1 MGFFS
6 SLNVFG
12 RHKKIE
18 RFMITFFSVT
28 IPLVFMTGVS
38 IYNKF
43 GLDDQMLASRAV
55 YTTDATFSRTNQTS
69 KVVGVFTNSDKTR
82 GMVLIKFADGV
93 NISSSASDYKVFT
106 TASNLKKGKEDL
118 ASKPAG
124 SIYVFGTSGYIGL
137 YFVDNGGFNSQIFK
151 STIRMEKEFKSV
163 DDKQI
168 VKEQLPGE
176 SYSEYDQAD
185 FYYNLG
191 ATQAT
196 KLETLDNPDFSIQDF
211 YVEAVGSKLNTD
223 LRKKI
228 TDNLNTMSKTMLQI
242 RELKSRL
249 ESTAIDG
256 VGLVVPDL
264 PKEISSDSFSG
275 SGDDILYTTNYVY
288 PGGLNFNWKDID
300 LKKGYFKSINNK
312 SINPD
317 DLTLSKFLVRLRDQQ
332 NKSDVVKKFEHQW
345 VMSDGS
351 KFEDFVRT
359 IGLDNSGVES
369 MSSNVTTYTTL
380 MDTYMETKYNY
391 QTKDLKDLLS
401 LDVTFDNATT
411 NVDSAS
417 KDRFLFY

>member
-1 MGFFS
+1 
-6 SLNVFG
+6 
-12 RHKKIE
+12 
-18 RFMITFFSVT
+18 MITFFSVT

-411 NVDSAS
+411 NVASAS

>member
-1 MGFFS
+1 
-6 SLNVFG
+6 
-12 RHKKIE
+12 
-18 RFMITFFSVT
+18 MITFFSVT

>member
-191 ATQAT
+191 ATQVT

>member
-18 RFMITFFSVT
+18 RFMVTFFSIS
-28 IPLVFMTGVS
+28 IPLTIMTGVS

-43 GLDDQMLASRAV
+43 GLDDQMLISRAV
-55 YTTDATFSRTNQTS
+55 YTTEATFSRTNETS
-69 KVVGVFTNSDKTR
+69 KVVGVYTNSDKTR
-82 GMVLIKFADGV
+82 GMVLIKFPDGI
-93 NISSSASDYKVFT
+93 NISSNASDYKVFT

-118 ASKPAG
+118 TSKPAG

-163 DDKQI
+163 DDKKI

-176 SYSEYDQAD
+176 SYSQYDQAD

-191 ATQAT
+191 ASEAT
-196 KLETLDNPDFSIQDF
+196 KLTTLDNAEFSIQDF
-211 YVEAVGSKLNTD
+211 YVEAVGSKLNND
-223 LRKKI
+223 KRKES
-228 TDNLNTMSKTMLQI
+228 TDNLNNMSKTMLQI
-242 RELKSRL
+242 REMKSRL
-249 ESTAIDG
+249 ESTSVDG
-256 VGLVVPDL
+256 VGLIVPDL
-264 PKEISSDSFSG
+264 PKEISSDNFSG
-275 SGDDILYTTNYVY
+275 SGDDILYNTDYVY

-312 SINPD
+312 YINPD
-317 DLTLSKFLVRLRDQQ
+317 DLSLSKFLVKLREQQ
-332 NKSDVVKKFEHQW
+332 SKSDAIKKFEHQW

-369 MSSNVTTYTTL
+369 MNANVTNYTNL
-380 MDTYMETKYNY
+380 LDSYMEMKQTY

-411 NVDSAS
+411 NVDSVS

>member
-411 NVDSAS
+411 NVASAS

>member
-1 MGFFS
+1 M
-6 SLNVFG
+6 V
-12 RHKKIE
+12 
-18 RFMITFFSVT
+18 TFFTISV
-28 IPLVFMTGVS
+28 PLILMTGIS

-43 GLDDQMLASRAV
+43 GLDDQMLISRAI
-55 YTTDATFSRTNQTS
+55 YTTEATFSRTNETS
-69 KVVGVFTNSDKTR
+69 KVVGVYTNSDKTR
-82 GMVLIKFADGV
+82 GMVLIKFSDGV
-93 NISSSASDYKVFT
+93 NISSNASDYKVFT
-106 TASNLKKGKEDL
+106 TASNLKKGKENL
-118 ASKPAG
+118 ISKPAG

-163 DDKQI
+163 DDKKI

-176 SYSEYDQAD
+176 SYSQYDQAD

-191 ATQAT
+191 ASEAT
-196 KLETLDNPDFSIQDF
+196 KLTTLDNAEFSIQDF
-211 YVEAVGSKLNTD
+211 YVEAVGSKLNND
-223 LRKKI
+223 KRKEI
-228 TDNLNTMSKTMLQI
+228 TDNLNNMSKTMLQI
-242 RELKSRL
+242 REMKSRL
-249 ESTAIDG
+249 ESTFVDG
-256 VGLVVPDL
+256 VGLIVPDL
-264 PKEISSDSFSG
+264 PKEISSDNFSG
-275 SGDDILYTTNYVY
+275 SGDDILYSTDYVY

-312 SINPD
+312 YINPD
-317 DLTLSKFLVRLRDQQ
+317 DLSLSKFLVKLREQQ
-332 NKSDVVKKFEHQW
+332 SKSEAVKKFEHQW

-369 MSSNVTTYTTL
+369 MNSNVANYTSL
-380 MDTYMETKYNY
+380 LDSYMEMKQAY

-411 NVDSAS
+411 NVDSVS

>member
-1 MGFFS
+1 
-6 SLNVFG
+6 
-12 RHKKIE
+12 
-18 RFMITFFSVT
+18 MITFFSVT

-191 ATQAT
+191 ATQVT

>member
-1 MGFFS
+1 MSFFS

-12 RHKKIE
+12 KHKKIE
-18 RFMITFFSVT
+18 RFMVTFFTISV
-28 IPLVFMTGVS
+28 PLILMTGIS

-43 GLDDQMLASRAV
+43 GLDDQMLISRAI
-55 YTTDATFSRTNQTS
+55 YTTEATFSRTNETS
-69 KVVGVFTNSDKTR
+69 KVVGVYTNSDKTT
-82 GMVLIKFADGV
+82 GMVLTKFSDGV
-93 NISSSASDYKVFT
+93 NISSNASDYKVFT

-118 ASKPAG
+118 TSKPAG

-163 DDKQI
+163 DDKKI

-176 SYSEYDQAD
+176 SYSQYDQAD

-191 ATQAT
+191 ASEAT
-196 KLETLDNPDFSIQDF
+196 KLTTLDNAEFSIQDF
-211 YVEAVGSKLNTD
+211 YVEAVGSKLNND
-223 LRKKI
+223 KRKEI
-228 TDNLNTMSKTMLQI
+228 TDNLNNMSKTMLQI
-242 RELKSRL
+242 REMKSRL
-249 ESTAIDG
+249 ESTSVDG
-256 VGLVVPDL
+256 VGLIVPDL
-264 PKEISSDSFSG
+264 PKEISSDNFSG
-275 SGDDILYTTNYVY
+275 SGDDILYSTDYVY

-312 SINPD
+312 YINPD
-317 DLTLSKFLVRLRDQQ
+317 DLSLSKFLVKLREQQ
-332 NKSDVVKKFEHQW
+332 SKSDAVKKFEHQW

-369 MSSNVTTYTTL
+369 MNSNVANYTSL
-380 MDTYMETKYNY
+380 LDSYMEMKQAY

-411 NVDSAS
+411 NVDSVS

>member
-82 GMVLIKFADGV
+82 GMVLIKFAEGV

-228 TDNLNTMSKTMLQI
+228 NDNLNTMSKTMLQI

-264 PKEISSDSFSG
+264 PKEIASDSFSG
-275 SGDDILYTTNYVY
+275 SGDILYTTNYVY

>member
-1 MGFFS
+1 M
-6 SLNVFG
+6 V
-12 RHKKIE
+12 
-18 RFMITFFSVT
+18 TFFTISV
-28 IPLVFMTGVS
+28 PLILMTGIS

-43 GLDDQMLASRAV
+43 GLDDQMLISRAI
-55 YTTDATFSRTNQTS
+55 YTTEATFSRTNETS
-69 KVVGVFTNSDKTR
+69 KVVGVYTNSDKTR
-82 GMVLIKFADGV
+82 GMVLIKFSDGV
-93 NISSSASDYKVFT
+93 NISSNASDYKVFT
-106 TASNLKKGKEDL
+106 TASNLKKGKENL
-118 ASKPAG
+118 ISKPAG

-163 DDKQI
+163 DDKKI

-176 SYSEYDQAD
+176 SYSQYDQAD

-191 ATQAT
+191 ASEAT
-196 KLETLDNPDFSIQDF
+196 KLTTLDNAEFSIQDF
-211 YVEAVGSKLNTD
+211 YVEAVGSKLNND
-223 LRKKI
+223 KRKEI
-228 TDNLNTMSKTMLQI
+228 TDNLNNMSKTMLQI
-242 RELKSRL
+242 REMKSRL
-249 ESTAIDG
+249 ESTSVDG
-256 VGLVVPDL
+256 VGLIVPDL
-264 PKEISSDSFSG
+264 PKEISSDNFSG
-275 SGDDILYTTNYVY
+275 SGDDILYSTDYVY

-312 SINPD
+312 YINPD
-317 DLTLSKFLVRLRDQQ
+317 DLSLSKFLVKLREQQ
-332 NKSDVVKKFEHQW
+332 SKSEAVKKFEHQW

-369 MSSNVTTYTTL
+369 MNSNVANYTSL
-380 MDTYMETKYNY
+380 LDSYMEMKQAY

-411 NVDSAS
+411 NVDSVS

>member
-1 MGFFS
+1 MSFFS

-12 RHKKIE
+12 KHKKIE
-18 RFMITFFSVT
+18 RFMVTFFTISV
-28 IPLVFMTGVS
+28 PLILMTGIS

-43 GLDDQMLASRAV
+43 GLDDQMLISRAI
-55 YTTDATFSRTNQTS
+55 YTTEATFSRTNETS
-69 KVVGVFTNSDKTR
+69 KVVGVYTNSDKTR
-82 GMVLIKFADGV
+82 GMVLIKFSDGV
-93 NISSSASDYKVFT
+93 NISSNASDYKVFT
-106 TASNLKKGKEDL
+106 TASNLKKGKENL
-118 ASKPAG
+118 TSKPAG

-163 DDKQI
+163 DDKKI

-176 SYSEYDQAD
+176 SYSQYDQAD

-191 ATQAT
+191 ASEAT
-196 KLETLDNPDFSIQDF
+196 KLTTLDNAEFSIQDF
-211 YVEAVGSKLNTD
+211 YVEAVGSKLNND
-223 LRKKI
+223 KRKEI
-228 TDNLNTMSKTMLQI
+228 TDNLNNMSKTMLQI
-242 RELKSRL
+242 REMKSRL
-249 ESTAIDG
+249 ESTSVDG
-256 VGLVVPDL
+256 VGLIVPDL
-264 PKEISSDSFSG
+264 PKEISSDNFSG
-275 SGDDILYTTNYVY
+275 SGDDILYSTDYVY

-312 SINPD
+312 YINPD
-317 DLTLSKFLVRLRDQQ
+317 DLSLSKFLVKLREQQ
-332 NKSDVVKKFEHQW
+332 SKSDAVKKFEHQW

-369 MSSNVTTYTTL
+369 MNSNVANYTSL
-380 MDTYMETKYNY
+380 LDSYMEMKQAY

-411 NVDSAS
+411 NVDSVS

>member
-264 PKEISSDSFSG
+264 PKEIASDSFSG

>member
-1 MGFFS
+1 MSFFS

-12 RHKKIE
+12 KHKKIE
-18 RFMITFFSVT
+18 RFMVTFFTISV
-28 IPLVFMTGVS
+28 PLILMTGIS

-43 GLDDQMLASRAV
+43 GLDDQMLISRAI
-55 YTTDATFSRTNQTS
+55 YTTEATFSRTNETS
-69 KVVGVFTNSDKTR
+69 KVVGVYTNSDKTR
-82 GMVLIKFADGV
+82 GMVLIKFSDGV
-93 NISSSASDYKVFT
+93 NISSNASDYKVFT
-106 TASNLKKGKEDL
+106 TASNLKKGKENL
-118 ASKPAG
+118 ISKPAG

-163 DDKQI
+163 DDKKI

-176 SYSEYDQAD
+176 SYSQYDQAD

-191 ATQAT
+191 ASEAT
-196 KLETLDNPDFSIQDF
+196 KLTTLDNAEFSIQDF
-211 YVEAVGSKLNTD
+211 YVEAVGSKLNND
-223 LRKKI
+223 KRKEI
-228 TDNLNTMSKTMLQI
+228 TDNLNNMSKTMLQI
-242 RELKSRL
+242 REMKSRL
-249 ESTAIDG
+249 ESTSVDG
-256 VGLVVPDL
+256 VGLIVPDL
-264 PKEISSDSFSG
+264 PKEISSDNFSG
-275 SGDDILYTTNYVY
+275 SGDDILYSTDYVY

-312 SINPD
+312 YINPD
-317 DLTLSKFLVRLRDQQ
+317 DLSLSKFLVKLREQQ
-332 NKSDVVKKFEHQW
+332 SKSEAVKKFEHQW

-369 MSSNVTTYTTL
+369 MNSNVANYTSL
-380 MDTYMETKYNY
+380 LDSYMEMKQAY

-411 NVDSAS
+411 NVDSVS

>member
-1 MGFFS
+1 MSFFS

-12 RHKKIE
+12 KHKKIE
-18 RFMITFFSVT
+18 RFMVTFFTISV
-28 IPLVFMTGVS
+28 PLILMTGIS

-43 GLDDQMLASRAV
+43 GLDDQMLISRAI
-55 YTTDATFSRTNQTS
+55 YTTEATFSRTNETS
-69 KVVGVFTNSDKTR
+69 KVVGVYTNSDKTR
-82 GMVLIKFADGV
+82 GMVLIKFSDGV
-93 NISSSASDYKVFT
+93 NISSNASDYKVFT

-118 ASKPAG
+118 TSKPAG

-163 DDKQI
+163 DDKKI

-176 SYSEYDQAD
+176 SYSQYDQAD

-191 ATQAT
+191 ASEAT
-196 KLETLDNPDFSIQDF
+196 KLTTLDNAEFSIQDF
-211 YVEAVGSKLNTD
+211 YVEAVGSKLNND
-223 LRKKI
+223 KRKEI
-228 TDNLNTMSKTMLQI
+228 TDNLNNMSKTMLQI
-242 RELKSRL
+242 REMKSRL
-249 ESTAIDG
+249 ESTSVDG
-256 VGLVVPDL
+256 VGLIVPDL
-264 PKEISSDSFSG
+264 PKEISSDNFSG
-275 SGDDILYTTNYVY
+275 SGDDILYSTDYVY

-312 SINPD
+312 YINPD
-317 DLTLSKFLVRLRDQQ
+317 DLSLSKFLVKLREQQ
-332 NKSDVVKKFEHQW
+332 SKSEAVKKFEHQW

-369 MSSNVTTYTTL
+369 MNSNVANYTSL
-380 MDTYMETKYNY
+380 LDSYMEMKQAY

-411 NVDSAS
+411 NVDSVS

>member
-1 MGFFS
+1 MSFFS

-12 RHKKIE
+12 KHKKIE
-18 RFMITFFSVT
+18 RFMVTFFTISV
-28 IPLVFMTGVS
+28 PLILMTGIS

-43 GLDDQMLASRAV
+43 GLDDQMLISRAI
-55 YTTDATFSRTNQTS
+55 YTTEATFSRTNETS
-69 KVVGVFTNSDKTR
+69 KVVGVYTNSDKTR
-82 GMVLIKFADGV
+82 GMVLIKFSDGV
-93 NISSSASDYKVFT
+93 NISSNASDYKVFT

-118 ASKPAG
+118 TSKPAG

-163 DDKQI
+163 DDKKI

-176 SYSEYDQAD
+176 SYSQYDQAD

-191 ATQAT
+191 ASEAT
-196 KLETLDNPDFSIQDF
+196 KLTTLDNAEFSIQDF
-211 YVEAVGSKLNTD
+211 YVEAVGSKLNND
-223 LRKKI
+223 KRKEI
-228 TDNLNTMSKTMLQI
+228 TDNLNNMSKTMLQI
-242 RELKSRL
+242 REMKSRL
-249 ESTAIDG
+249 ESTSVDG
-256 VGLVVPDL
+256 VGLIVPDL
-264 PKEISSDSFSG
+264 PKEISSDNFSG
-275 SGDDILYTTNYVY
+275 SGDDILYSTDYVY

-312 SINPD
+312 YINPD
-317 DLTLSKFLVRLRDQQ
+317 DLSLSKFLVKLREQQ
-332 NKSDVVKKFEHQW
+332 SKSDAVKKFEHQW

-369 MSSNVTTYTTL
+369 MNSNVANYTSL
-380 MDTYMETKYNY
+380 LDSYMEMKQAY

-411 NVDSAS
+411 NVDSVS

>member
-118 ASKPAG
+118 TSKPAG
-124 SIYVFGTSGYIGL
+124 SIYVFGTSGYVGL

>member
-1 MGFFS
+1 
-6 SLNVFG
+6 
-12 RHKKIE
+12 
-18 RFMITFFSVT
+18 MITFFSVT

-82 GMVLIKFADGV
+82 GMVLIKFAEGV

-228 TDNLNTMSKTMLQI
+228 NDNLNTMSKTMLQI

-264 PKEISSDSFSG
+264 PKEIASDSFSG

>member
-1 MGFFS
+1 MSFFS

-12 RHKKIE
+12 KHKKIE
-18 RFMITFFSVT
+18 RFMVTFFTISV
-28 IPLVFMTGVS
+28 PLILMTGIS

-43 GLDDQMLASRAV
+43 GLDDQMLISRAI
-55 YTTDATFSRTNQTS
+55 YTTEATFSRTNETS
-69 KVVGVFTNSDKTR
+69 KVVGVYTNSDKTR
-82 GMVLIKFADGV
+82 GMVLIKFSDGV
-93 NISSSASDYKVFT
+93 NISSNASDYKVFT

-118 ASKPAG
+118 TSKPAG

-163 DDKQI
+163 DDKKI

-176 SYSEYDQAD
+176 SYSQYDQAD

-191 ATQAT
+191 ASEAT
-196 KLETLDNPDFSIQDF
+196 KLTTLDNAEFSIQDF
-211 YVEAVGSKLNTD
+211 YVEAVGSKLNND
-223 LRKKI
+223 KRKEI
-228 TDNLNTMSKTMLQI
+228 TDNLNNMSKTMLQI
-242 RELKSRL
+242 REMKSRL
-249 ESTAIDG
+249 ESTSVDG
-256 VGLVVPDL
+256 VGLIVPDL
-264 PKEISSDSFSG
+264 PKEISSDNFSG
-275 SGDDILYTTNYVY
+275 SGDDILYSTDYVY

-312 SINPD
+312 YINPD
-317 DLTLSKFLVRLRDQQ
+317 DLSLSKFLVKLREQQ
-332 NKSDVVKKFEHQW
+332 SKSDAVKKFEHQW

-369 MSSNVTTYTTL
+369 MNSNVTNYTSL
-380 MDTYMETKYNY
+380 LDSYMEMKQAY

-411 NVDSAS
+411 NVDSVS

>member
-1 MGFFS
+1 M
-6 SLNVFG
+6 V
-12 RHKKIE
+12 
-18 RFMITFFSVT
+18 TFFTISV
-28 IPLVFMTGVS
+28 PLILMTGIS

-43 GLDDQMLASRAV
+43 GLDDQMLISRAI
-55 YTTDATFSRTNQTS
+55 YTTEATFSRTNETS
-69 KVVGVFTNSDKTR
+69 KVVGVYTNSDKTR
-82 GMVLIKFADGV
+82 GMVLIKFSDGV
-93 NISSSASDYKVFT
+93 NISSNASDYKVFT

-118 ASKPAG
+118 TSKPAG

-163 DDKQI
+163 DDKKI

-176 SYSEYDQAD
+176 SYSQYDQAD

-191 ATQAT
+191 ASEAT
-196 KLETLDNPDFSIQDF
+196 KLTTLDNAEFSIQDF
-211 YVEAVGSKLNTD
+211 YVEAVGSKLNND
-223 LRKKI
+223 KRKEI
-228 TDNLNTMSKTMLQI
+228 TDNLNNMSKTMLQI
-242 RELKSRL
+242 REMKSRL
-249 ESTAIDG
+249 ESTSVDG
-256 VGLVVPDL
+256 VGLIVPDL
-264 PKEISSDSFSG
+264 PKEISSDNFSG
-275 SGDDILYTTNYVY
+275 SGDDILYSTDYVY

-312 SINPD
+312 YINPD
-317 DLTLSKFLVRLRDQQ
+317 DLSLSKFLVKLREQQ
-332 NKSDVVKKFEHQW
+332 SKSDAVKKFEHQW

-369 MSSNVTTYTTL
+369 MNSNVTNYTSL
-380 MDTYMETKYNY
+380 LDSYMEMKQAY

-411 NVDSAS
+411 NVDSVS

>member
-1 MGFFS
+1 M
-6 SLNVFG
+6 V
-12 RHKKIE
+12 
-18 RFMITFFSVT
+18 TFFTISV
-28 IPLVFMTGVS
+28 PLILMTGIS

-43 GLDDQMLASRAV
+43 GLDDQMLISRAI
-55 YTTDATFSRTNQTS
+55 YTTEATFSRTNETS
-69 KVVGVFTNSDKTR
+69 KVVGVYTNSDKTR
-82 GMVLIKFADGV
+82 GMVLIKFSDGV
-93 NISSSASDYKVFT
+93 NISSNASDYKVFT

-118 ASKPAG
+118 TSKPAG

-163 DDKQI
+163 DDKKI

-176 SYSEYDQAD
+176 SYSQYDQAD

-191 ATQAT
+191 ASEAT
-196 KLETLDNPDFSIQDF
+196 KLTTLDNAEFSIQDF
-211 YVEAVGSKLNTD
+211 YVEAVGSKLNND
-223 LRKKI
+223 KRKEI
-228 TDNLNTMSKTMLQI
+228 TDNLNNMSKTMLQI
-242 RELKSRL
+242 REMKSRL
-249 ESTAIDG
+249 ESTSVDG
-256 VGLVVPDL
+256 VGLIVPDL
-264 PKEISSDSFSG
+264 PKEISSDNFSG
-275 SGDDILYTTNYVY
+275 SGDDILYSTDYVY

-312 SINPD
+312 YINPD
-317 DLTLSKFLVRLRDQQ
+317 DLSLSKFLVKLREQQ
-332 NKSDVVKKFEHQW
+332 SKSDAVKKFEHQW

-369 MSSNVTTYTTL
+369 MNSNVANYTSL
-380 MDTYMETKYNY
+380 LDSYMEMKQAY

-411 NVDSAS
+411 NVDSVS